1 MVAYNPFKNAE
12 AIRDQVTL
20 EQQKQITSLYEQW
33 ADELDEKA
41 KWLEKHST
49 SWSSGV
55 QRTQYDMLKRQ
66 MQQTSRQV
74 SNGVYTL
81 TKDGMFKVADAVVKD
96 SVDWMSSFGFSGKG
110 LDAAFEYVPAS
121 VVNSLVTGS
130 VYGNA
135 GSWSLSKAIWSDNE
149 KALRDVYQ
157 IMAGG
162 LAKNMSVEEI
172 ARDLKAYVS
181 PNAVFDWQGPTGM
194 KIYKHKVDYN
204 AQRLARTLTQHTY
217 QQSMVAAVKDNPFIE
232 EFVWVANGSRVCP
245 ICADRDGTH
254 YKKDKLPLDH
264 PNGMCV
270 MEPVIADDMVDKLAD
285 WVNSEDG
292 KYPEID
298 EFSKKFGYEPGKM
311 SSLGLQ
317 GIKDKY
323 GNSSYKALNTWFQ
336 KLPKDVQAEVK
347 ALKDQSGL
355 KWDDWYKQN
364 IYIGGSSSATVNGE
378 AAVVKGAAKSEAAA
392 VKSAVKGEAAA
403 TKNVV
408 AKQADDA
415 DDILKMAAKYENNMS
430 KASKAFT
437 YMGRT
442 SKQTMLDDLYDD
454 EIEELS
460 EFAAKKYGLPIGTGK
475 QKDKA
480 IARLLDD
487 MFSEV
492 DKLKANGSIYEQL
505 KKYSVKSASKVKST
519 AEGIKDVVAGSLKD
533 RFYKFSGK
541 TWDEDAATIKKL
553 KASEKEVF
561 DEWPKHALSGLRS
574 YTGAYYSD
582 INAWLRHENGFV
594 NMASAH
600 RYNVPDSLAR
610 NVKELVDQ
618 MNKEKTTEAMM
629 LRRGTN
635 RGELAGLFMQ
645 GDFRDNY
652 HTLREKSVDELN
664 AAFKGMQ
671 GTYSGFTSTSSVY
684 SRGFNDNVEIIFDAP
699 EGTHGVSVLTQ
710 SKYKDKEGEFLL
722 APGTRV
728 ECTGIEHFT
737 ENADPWDERIRVF
750 LKIITD

>member
-20 EQQKQITSLYEQW
+20 EQQKQITGLYEQW
-33 ADELDEKA
+33 ANELDERE
-41 KWLEKHST
+41 KWLAKHST

-66 MQQTSRQV
+66 MQQTSHQV

-96 SVDWMSSFGFSGKG
+96 SVDWMSSFGFSSEG
-110 LDAAFEYVPAS
+110 LDAAFEHVPAS

-181 PNAVFDWQGPTGM
+181 PNAAFDWQGPTGL

-217 QQSMVAAVKDNPFIE
+217 QQSMVAAAKDNPFID
-232 EFVWVANGSRVCP
+232 EFVWIANGSRVCP

-298 EFSKKFGYEPGKM
+298 EFSKKFGYEPGKI

-347 ALKDQSGL
+347 ALKNQSGL

-364 IYIGGSSSATVNGE
+364 IYLGGSSPVTVKNE
-378 AAVVKGAAKSEAAA
+378 VTTVKKVVE
-392 VKSAVKGEAAA
+392 
-403 TKNVV
+403 
-408 AKQADDA
+408 KQADIVKAANMQNDYKLWSKDVINKLPGAHNAKEMESLIGKDA
-415 DDILKMAAKYENNMS
+415 FEAYSDFYKMHKKELKDAGFHYMQNLVEGHLNGSLYGRFDMSELDKVIKKAIDNAAKE
-430 KASKAFT
+430 
-437 YMGRT
+437 
-442 SKQTMLDDLYDD
+442 
-454 EIEELS
+454 
-460 EFAAKKYGLPIGTGK
+460 AKKTTI
-475 QKDKA
+475 
-480 IARLLDD
+480 R
-487 MFSEV
+487 EV
-492 DKLKANGSIYEQL
+492 VEN
-505 KKYSVKSASKVKST
+505 VKNT
-519 AEGIKDVVAGSLKD
+519 VVGSLKD
-533 RFYKFSGK
+533 RFKEFSSK
-541 TWDEDAATIKKL
+541 DWTEDLTTISKL

-561 DEWPKHALSGLRS
+561 DGWSKNALRGLRS

-600 RYNVPDSLAR
+600 KYNVPDSLAR

-618 MNKEKTTEAMM
+618 MKKEKTSEAMM

-652 HTLREKSVDELN
+652 HALREKSVEELN

-684 SRGFNDNVEIIFDAP
+684 SRGFNDKVEVIFDAP
-699 EGTHGVSVLTQ
+699 EGTHGVSVLTK
-710 SKYKDKEGEFLL
+710 SKYGDKEGEFLL

-728 ECTGIEHFT
+728 ECAGIEHFVD
-737 ENADPWDERIRVF
+737 NADPWDERIRVF

>member
-1 MVAYNPFKNAE
+1 MAYNPFENAE

-33 ADELDEKA
+33 ADELDERA
-41 KWLEKHST
+41 DWLAKHST

-66 MQQTSRQV
+66 MQQTSHQV

-181 PNAVFDWQGPTGM
+181 PNVAFDWQGPTGL

-217 QQSMVAAVKDNPFIE
+217 QQSMVAVAKDNPFIE

-323 GNSSYKALNTWFQ
+323 GGSSYKSLNTWFQ

-347 ALKDQSGL
+347 ALKNQSGL

-364 IYIGGSSSATVNGE
+364 IYLGGSSSATVNGE
-378 AAVVKGAAKSEAAA
+378 AAVAKSAAKSEVTVVKGAAKSEAAA
-392 VKSAVKGEAAA
+392 A
-403 TKNVV
+403 KNV
-408 AKQADDA
+408 
-415 DDILKMAAKYENNMS
+415 AAN
-430 KASKAFT
+430 
-437 YMGRT
+437 
-442 SKQTMLDDLYDD
+442 
-454 EIEELS
+454 
-460 EFAAKKYGLPIGTGK
+460 AA
-475 QKDKA
+475 
-480 IARLLDD
+480 
-487 MFSEV
+487 
-492 DKLKANGSIYEQL
+492 
-505 KKYSVKSASKVKST
+505 
-519 AEGIKDVVAGSLKD
+519 AGSLKD
-533 RFYKFSGK
+533 RFKDFSSK
-541 TWDEDAATIKKL
+541 TWDEDVATIERL
-553 KASEKEVF
+553 KASEKAVF
-561 DEWPKHALSGLRS
+561 DGWSEHALSGLRS

-618 MNKEKTTEAMM
+618 MNKEKTSEAMM

-652 HTLREKSVDELN
+652 HALREKSVEELN

-671 GTYSGFTSTSSVY
+671 GTYGGFTSTSSVY
-684 SRGFNDNVEIIFDAP
+684 SRGFHDNVEVILDAP
-699 EGTHGVSVLTQ
+699 EGTHGVSVLTE

-728 ECTGIEHFT
+728 ECTGIEHFM

>member
-33 ADELDEKA
+33 ANELDEKA
-41 KWLEKHST
+41 KWLAKHST

-66 MQQTSRQV
+66 MQQTSHQV

-110 LDAAFEYVPAS
+110 LDAAFEHVPAS

-130 VYGNA
+130 VYDNA

-149 KALRDVYQ
+149 KALRDIYQ

-162 LAKNMSVEEI
+162 LVKNMSVEEI

-181 PNAVFDWQGPTGM
+181 PNAALDWQGPTGL

-217 QQSMVAAVKDNPFIE
+217 QQSMVAAAKDNPFID
-232 EFVWVANGSRVCP
+232 EFVWVANGSRVCQ

-270 MEPVIADDMVDKLAD
+270 MEPVIVDDMVDKLAD

-292 KYPEID
+292 TYPEID
-298 EFSKKFGYEPGKM
+298 EFSEKFGYEPGKV

-323 GNSSYKALNTWFQ
+323 GNSSYKTLNTWFQ

-347 ALKDQSGL
+347 AIKMQSGL

-364 IYIGGSSSATVNGE
+364 VYLGGSSPVTV
-378 AAVVKGAAKSEAAA
+378 KSEAT
-392 VKSAVKGEAAA
+392 VV
-403 TKNVV
+403 KNVV
-408 AKQADDA
+408 VKQADDA
-415 DDILKMAAKYENNMS
+415 DDILKMAAKYEKNMS
-430 KASKAFT
+430 EASKAFT
-437 YMGRT
+437 YMGKM
-442 SKQTMLDDLYDD
+442 SKQNMLDDLYDD

-492 DKLKANGSIYEQL
+492 DKLKANGSVTEQL
-505 KKYSVKSASKVKST
+505 GKYGVKSASKAKS
-519 AEGIKDVVAGSLKD
+519 AVESIKDTVTDSLKD
-533 RFYKFSGK
+533 RFEKFRSK
-541 TWDEDAATIKKL
+541 TWDEDVATIKKL

-561 DEWPKHALSGLRS
+561 DGWSKLALSGLRS
-574 YTGAYYSD
+574 YTGAYYTD
-582 INAWLRHENGFV
+582 INAWLRHENGFA
-594 NMASAH
+594 NLASAH
-600 RYNVPDSLAR
+600 RYNVKDSLAR
-610 NVKELVDQ
+610 NVSELVDQ
-618 MNKEKTTEAMM
+618 MNKEKTSEAMM
-629 LRRGTN
+629 LRRGTG

-652 HTLREKSVDELN
+652 HALREKSVEELN
-664 AAFKGMQ
+664 AAFKGMY

-684 SRGFNDNVEIIFDAP
+684 SRGFHGNVEVIFDAP
-699 EGTHGVSVLTQ
+699 EGTHGVSVLTE
-710 SKYKDKEGEFLL
+710 SKYEDNEGEFLL

-728 ECTGIEHFT
+728 ECTGIEHFA
-737 ENADPWDERIRVF
+737 ENADPWDKRIRVF
-750 LKIITD
+750 LKIIPD

>member
-1 MVAYNPFKNAE
+1 MAYNPFKNAE

-20 EQQKQITSLYEQW
+20 EQQKQITGLYEQW
-33 ADELDEKA
+33 ANELDERA
-41 KWLEKHST
+41 KWLAKHST

-66 MQQTSRQV
+66 MQQTSHQV

-96 SVDWMSSFGFSGKG
+96 SVDWMSSFGFSSEG
-110 LDAAFEYVPAS
+110 LDAALEHVPAS

-181 PNAVFDWQGPTGM
+181 PNAAFDWQGPTGL

-217 QQSMVAAVKDNPFIE
+217 QQSMVAAAKDNPFID

-298 EFSKKFGYEPGKM
+298 EFSKKFGYEPGKI

-347 ALKDQSGL
+347 ALKNQSGL

-364 IYIGGSSSATVNGE
+364 IYLGGSSPT
-378 AAVVKGAAKSEAAA
+378 AAKSEATVA
-392 VKSAVKGEAAA
+392 KK
-403 TKNVV
+403 VV
-408 AKQADDA
+408 EKQADIAKAANMQNDYKLWSKDVINKLPGAHNAKEMESLIGKDA
-415 DDILKMAAKYENNMS
+415 FEAYSDFYKMHKKELKDAGFHYMQNLVEGHLNGSLYGRFDMSELDKVIKKAVDNAAKE
-430 KASKAFT
+430 
-437 YMGRT
+437 
-442 SKQTMLDDLYDD
+442 
-454 EIEELS
+454 
-460 EFAAKKYGLPIGTGK
+460 AKKTTV
-475 QKDKA
+475 
-480 IARLLDD
+480 R
-487 MFSEV
+487 EV
-492 DKLKANGSIYEQL
+492 VEN
-505 KKYSVKSASKVKST
+505 VKNT
-519 AEGIKDVVAGSLKD
+519 VVGSLKD
-533 RFYKFSGK
+533 RFKDFSSK
-541 TWDEDAATIKKL
+541 TWDEDVATIKKL

-561 DEWPKHALSGLRS
+561 DGWSKNALSGLRS
-574 YTGAYYSD
+574 YTGAYYTD
-582 INAWLRHENGFV
+582 INAWLRHENGFA
-594 NMASAH
+594 NMASAY
-600 RYNVPDSLAR
+600 RYNVKDALAR
-610 NVKELVDQ
+610 NVSELVDQ
-618 MNKEKTTEAMM
+618 MKKEKTSEAMM

-652 HTLREKSVDELN
+652 HALREKSVEELN

-684 SRGFNDNVEIIFDAP
+684 SRGFNDKVEVIFDAP
-699 EGTHGVSVLTQ
+699 EGTHGVSVLTK
-710 SKYKDKEGEFLL
+710 SKYGDKEGEFLL

-728 ECTGIEHFT
+728 ECVGIEHFVD
-737 ENADPWDERIRVF
+737 NADPWDERIRVF

>member
-20 EQQKQITSLYEQW
+20 EQQKQITGLYEQW
-33 ADELDEKA
+33 ANELDEKA
-41 KWLEKHST
+41 KWLAKHST

-66 MQQTSRQV
+66 MQQTSHQV

-81 TKDGMFKVADAVVKD
+81 TKDGMFKVADAVIKD
-96 SVDWMSSFGFSGKG
+96 SVDWMSSFGFSSQG
-110 LDAAFEYVPAS
+110 LDAAFEHVPAS

-149 KALRDVYQ
+149 KTLRDVYQ

-162 LAKNMSVEEI
+162 LAKNMSAEEI
-172 ARDLKAYVS
+172 ANDLKAYVS
-181 PNAVFDWQGPTGM
+181 PNAALDWQGPTGL

-204 AQRLARTLTQHTY
+204 AQRLARTLMQHTY
-217 QQSMVAAVKDNPFIE
+217 QQSMVAAAKDNPFID

-292 KYPEID
+292 TYPEID
-298 EFSKKFGYEPGKM
+298 EFSEKFGYEPGKM

-323 GNSSYKALNTWFQ
+323 GNSSYKTLNTWFQ

-347 ALKDQSGL
+347 AIKNQSGL

-364 IYIGGSSSATVNGE
+364 IYLGGSSPATVKSE
-378 AAVVKGAAKSEAAA
+378 ATVAKSEAVA
-392 VKSAVKGEAAA
+392 VKSAVKSEAAVA
-403 TKNVV
+403 KNVA

-415 DDILKMAAKYENNMS
+415 DDILKMAAKYKKDMS
-430 KASKAFT
+430 EASKAFT
-437 YMGRT
+437 YMGKM
-442 SKQTMLDDLYDD
+442 SKQTMLDNLYDD

-492 DKLKANGSIYEQL
+492 DKLKANGSITEQL
-505 KKYSVKSASKVKST
+505 EKYGVKSVTGNSAT
-519 AEGIKDVVAGSLKD
+519 GSLKD
-533 RFYKFSGK
+533 RFNEFRRK
-541 TWDEDAATIKKL
+541 TWDEDAATIKRL
-553 KASEKEVF
+553 KASEKAVF
-561 DEWPKHALSGLRS
+561 DGWSKHALSGLRS
-574 YTGAYYSD
+574 YTGAYYTD
-582 INAWLRHENGFV
+582 INAWLRHENGFA
-594 NMASAH
+594 NLASAH
-600 RYNVPDSLAR
+600 RYNVKDALAR
-610 NVKELVDQ
+610 NVSELVDQ
-618 MNKEKTTEAMM
+618 MKKEKTSEAMM

-652 HTLREKSVDELN
+652 HALREKSVEELN

-671 GTYSGFTSTSSVY
+671 GTYGGFTSTSSVY
-684 SRGFNDNVEIIFDAP
+684 SRGFSDKVEVIFDAP

-728 ECTGIEHFT
+728 ECTGIEHFAK
-737 ENADPWDERIRVF
+737 NADPWDERIRVF
-750 LKIITD
+750 LKIIPD

>member
-20 EQQKQITSLYEQW
+20 EQQKQITGLYEQW
-33 ADELDEKA
+33 ANELDERA
-41 KWLEKHST
+41 KWLAKHST

-66 MQQTSRQV
+66 MQQTSHQV

-96 SVDWMSSFGFSGKG
+96 SVDWMSSFGFSSEG
-110 LDAAFEYVPAS
+110 LDAAFEHVPAS

-181 PNAVFDWQGPTGM
+181 PNAAFDWQGPTGL

-217 QQSMVAAVKDNPFIE
+217 QQSMVAAAKDNPFID
-232 EFVWVANGSRVCP
+232 EFVWIANGSRVCP

-270 MEPVIADDMVDKLAD
+270 MEPVIVDDMADKLAD

-298 EFSKKFGYEPGKM
+298 EFSEKFGYEPGKM

-317 GIKDKY
+317 GIKNKY

-347 ALKDQSGL
+347 ALKNQSGL

-364 IYIGGSSSATVNGE
+364 IYLGGSSPVTVKNE
-378 AAVVKGAAKSEAAA
+378 VTTVKKVVE
-392 VKSAVKGEAAA
+392 
-403 TKNVV
+403 
-408 AKQADDA
+408 KQADIVKAANMQNDYKLWSKDVINKLPGAHNAKEMESLIGKDA
-415 DDILKMAAKYENNMS
+415 FEAYSDFYKMHKKELKDAGFHYMQNLVEGHLNGSLYGRFDMSELDKVIKKAIDNAAKE
-430 KASKAFT
+430 
-437 YMGRT
+437 
-442 SKQTMLDDLYDD
+442 
-454 EIEELS
+454 
-460 EFAAKKYGLPIGTGK
+460 AKKTTV
-475 QKDKA
+475 
-480 IARLLDD
+480 R
-487 MFSEV
+487 EV
-492 DKLKANGSIYEQL
+492 VEN
-505 KKYSVKSASKVKST
+505 VKNT
-519 AEGIKDVVAGSLKD
+519 VVGSLKD
-533 RFYKFSGK
+533 RFKEFSSK
-541 TWDEDAATIKKL
+541 DWTEDLTTISKL

-561 DEWPKHALSGLRS
+561 DGWSKNALRGLRS

-600 RYNVPDSLAR
+600 KYNVPDSLAR

-618 MNKEKTTEAMM
+618 MKKEKTSEAMM

-652 HTLREKSVDELN
+652 HALREKSVEELN

-684 SRGFNDNVEIIFDAP
+684 SRGFNDKVEVIFDAP
-699 EGTHGVSVLTQ
+699 EGTHGVSVLTK
-710 SKYKDKEGEFLL
+710 SKYGDKEGEFLL

-728 ECTGIEHFT
+728 ECAGIEHFVD
-737 ENADPWDERIRVF
+737 NADPWDERIRVF

>member
-1 MVAYNPFKNAE
+1 MVAYNPFENAE

-20 EQQKQITSLYEQW
+20 EQQKQIASLYKQW
-33 ADELDEKA
+33 ADELDERA
-41 KWLEKHST
+41 DWLAKHST

-66 MQQTSRQV
+66 MQQTSHQV

-81 TKDGMFKVADAVVKD
+81 TKNGMFKVADAVVKD

-135 GSWSLSKAIWSDNE
+135 GSWSLSKAIWSDSE
-149 KALRDVYQ
+149 KALRDIYQ

-162 LAKNMSVEEI
+162 LAKNMSVDEI

-181 PNAVFDWQGPTGM
+181 PNVAFDWQGPTGL

-217 QQSMVAAVKDNPFIE
+217 QQSMVAVVKDNPFIE

-323 GNSSYKALNTWFQ
+323 GNSSYKALNTWLQ

-347 ALKDQSGL
+347 ALKNQSGL

-364 IYIGGSSSATVNGE
+364 IYLGGSSSATVNGE
-378 AAVVKGAAKSEAAA
+378 AAVAKSAAKSE
-392 VKSAVKGEAAA
+392 VTAVKGVVKSEAA
-403 TKNVV
+403 TIKNVA
-408 AKQADDA
+408 AKQADNA
-415 DDILKMAAKYENNMS
+415 DDILKMAAKYEKNIGEASNGFAFMGKMS
-430 KASKAFT
+430 KQS
-437 YMGRT
+437 
-442 SKQTMLDDLYDD
+442 MLDNLYDD

-492 DKLKANGSIYEQL
+492 DKLKANGSVHEQL
-505 KKYSVKSASKVKST
+505 GKYVA
-519 AEGIKDVVAGSLKD
+519 KDAANAANAATGSLKD
-533 RFYKFSGK
+533 RFKEFSSK
-541 TWDEDAATIKKL
+541 TWDEDVATIKRL
-553 KASEKEVF
+553 KASEKAVF
-561 DEWPKHALSGLRS
+561 DGWSKHALSGLRS

-582 INAWLRHENGFV
+582 VNAWLRHENGFV

-618 MNKEKTTEAMM
+618 MNKEKTSEAMM

-652 HTLREKSVDELN
+652 HALREKSVEELN

-684 SRGFNDNVEIIFDAP
+684 SRGFHDNVEVIFDAP
-699 EGTHGVSVLTQ
+699 EGTHGVSVLTE

-728 ECTGIEHFT
+728 ECTGIEHFM

>member
-1 MVAYNPFKNAE
+1 MAYNPFKNAE

-20 EQQKQITSLYEQW
+20 EQQKQITGLYEQW
-33 ADELDEKA
+33 ANELDERA
-41 KWLEKHST
+41 KWLAKHST

-66 MQQTSRQV
+66 MQQTSHQV

-96 SVDWMSSFGFSGKG
+96 SVDWMSSFGFSSEG
-110 LDAAFEYVPAS
+110 LDAAFEHVPAS

-181 PNAVFDWQGPTGM
+181 PNAAFDWQGPTGL

-217 QQSMVAAVKDNPFIE
+217 QQSMVAAAKDNPFID
-232 EFVWVANGSRVCP
+232 EFVWIANGSRVCP

-270 MEPVIADDMVDKLAD
+270 MEPVIVDDMADKLAD

-298 EFSKKFGYEPGKM
+298 EFSEKFGYEPGKM

-317 GIKDKY
+317 GIKNKY

-347 ALKDQSGL
+347 ALKNQSGL

-364 IYIGGSSSATVNGE
+364 IYLGGSSPVTVKNE
-378 AAVVKGAAKSEAAA
+378 VTTVKKVVE
-392 VKSAVKGEAAA
+392 
-403 TKNVV
+403 
-408 AKQADDA
+408 KQADIVKAANMQNDYKLWSKDVINKLPGAHNAKEMESLIGKDA
-415 DDILKMAAKYENNMS
+415 FEAYSDFYKMHKKELKDAGFHYMQNLVEGHLNGSLYGRFDMSELDKVIKKAIDNAAKE
-430 KASKAFT
+430 
-437 YMGRT
+437 
-442 SKQTMLDDLYDD
+442 
-454 EIEELS
+454 
-460 EFAAKKYGLPIGTGK
+460 AKKTTV
-475 QKDKA
+475 
-480 IARLLDD
+480 R
-487 MFSEV
+487 EV
-492 DKLKANGSIYEQL
+492 VEN
-505 KKYSVKSASKVKST
+505 VKNT
-519 AEGIKDVVAGSLKD
+519 VVGSLKD
-533 RFYKFSGK
+533 RFKEFSSK
-541 TWDEDAATIKKL
+541 DWTEDLTTISKL

-561 DEWPKHALSGLRS
+561 DGWSKNALRGLRS

-600 RYNVPDSLAR
+600 KYNVPDSLAR

-618 MNKEKTTEAMM
+618 MKKEKTSEAMM

-652 HTLREKSVDELN
+652 HALREKSVEELN

-684 SRGFNDNVEIIFDAP
+684 SRGFNDKVEVIFDAP
-699 EGTHGVSVLTQ
+699 EGTHGVSVLTK
-710 SKYKDKEGEFLL
+710 SKYGDKEGEFLL

-728 ECTGIEHFT
+728 ECAGIEHFVD
-737 ENADPWDERIRVF
+737 NADPWDERIRVF

>member
-1 MVAYNPFKNAE
+1 MAYNPFENAE

-66 MQQTSRQV
+66 MQQTSHQV

-110 LDAAFEYVPAS
+110 LDAAFEHVPAS

-149 KALRDVYQ
+149 KALRDIYQ

-172 ARDLKAYVS
+172 ASDLKAYVS
-181 PNAVFDWQGPTGM
+181 PNVAFDWQGPAGL

-323 GNSSYKALNTWFQ
+323 GNSSYRALNTWFQ

-347 ALKDQSGL
+347 ALKNQSGL

-364 IYIGGSSSATVNGE
+364 IYLGGSSSATVNGE
-378 AAVVKGAAKSEAAA
+378 AAVAKSAEKSEVTAVKGAVKSEAAA
-392 VKSAVKGEAAA
+392 VKDVAANAANAA
-403 TKNVV
+403 T
-408 AKQADDA
+408 
-415 DDILKMAAKYENNMS
+415 
-430 KASKAFT
+430 
-437 YMGRT
+437 
-442 SKQTMLDDLYDD
+442 
-454 EIEELS
+454 
-460 EFAAKKYGLPIGTGK
+460 
-475 QKDKA
+475 
-480 IARLLDD
+480 
-487 MFSEV
+487 
-492 DKLKANGSIYEQL
+492 
-505 KKYSVKSASKVKST
+505 
-519 AEGIKDVVAGSLKD
+519 GSLKE
-533 RFYKFSGK
+533 RFKEFSSK
-541 TWDEDAATIKKL
+541 TWDEDVATIKRL
-553 KASEKEVF
+553 KASEKAVF
-561 DEWPKHALSGLRS
+561 DGWPKHALSGLRS
-574 YTGAYYSD
+574 YTGEYYSD
-582 INAWLRHENGFV
+582 INEWLRHENGFV
-594 NMASAH
+594 NLASAH
-600 RYNVPDSLAR
+600 RYNVSDSLAR

-618 MNKEKTTEAMM
+618 MNKEKTSEAMM

-652 HTLREKSVDELN
+652 HALREKSVEELN

-684 SRGFNDNVEIIFDAP
+684 SRGFNDNVEVIFDAP
-699 EGTHGVSVLTQ
+699 EGTHGVSVLIK

-728 ECTGIEHFT
+728 ECTGIEHFA